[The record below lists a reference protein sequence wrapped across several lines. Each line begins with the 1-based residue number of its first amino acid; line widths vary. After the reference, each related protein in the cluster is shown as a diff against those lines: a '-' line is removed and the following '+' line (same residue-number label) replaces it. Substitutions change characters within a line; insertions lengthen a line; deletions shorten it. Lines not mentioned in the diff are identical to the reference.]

1 MSTANHANHNEHN
14 NKALKKLGAWALGS
28 LLLCQAIAAQ
38 AKVFVIDTPEAM
50 VYAYNASAKWPLEK
64 DKREEILNSLANK
77 KFNYAYKLNGQTI
90 YGSPNLLNS
99 RTENELTPLIEDSL
113 VAKGMTNSRTD
124 SFSVWLGKD
133 PLAPTPTEMAAI
145 ITAQDALYK
154 LSVIKQGNPDTLE
167 ERIANRKVAGNV
179 LGVLSAIAGMV
190 LMGPSAGFNAMTN
203 SGISQDIATSIP
215 AGLTKETFGAVTGYP
230 SNINWAQ
237 YKAIDFYP
245 GSTQVVIAYKKEK
258 TPQIHDRSLAIAINR
273 MLDISKEDLLSYWQE
288 DFANRQ
294 KIWADCKAAG
304 DAICQE

>member
-1 MSTANHANHNEHN
+1 MSTANHADHS
-14 NKALKKLGAWALGS
+14 NKPLKKLGAWALGS

-38 AKVFVIDTPEAM
+38 AKVFVIDSPEAI
-50 VYAYNASAKWPLEK
+50 VYAYNASEKWPLEK
-64 DKREEILNSLANK
+64 DKREEILNSLTNK

-133 PLAPTPTEMAAI
+133 PLSPTPTEMAAI

-215 AGLTKETFGAVTGYP
+215 AGLTKENIGAVTGYP
-230 SNINWAQ
+230 SNINWTQ

-258 TPQIHDRSLAIAINR
+258 TQQIHDRSLAIAINK
-273 MLDISKEDLLSYWQE
+273 MLDISKEELLSYWQE

>member
-1 MSTANHANHNEHN
+1 MSAAHHPHY
-14 NKALKKLGAWALGS
+14 NKKPLQRLGAWALAS
-28 LLLCQAIAAQ
+28 LLLCQTIATQ
-38 AKVFVIDTPEAM
+38 AKVFVIDSPEATI
-50 VYAYNASAKWPLEK
+50 YSTSGGTFWFSK
-64 DKREEILNSLANK
+64 EETRQSFIDGINSNIFK
-77 KFNYAYKLNGQTI
+77 YGYKQNGQMIYSYASRGYERTI
-90 YGSPNLLNS
+90 
-99 RTENELTPLIEDSL
+99 NELTPWIEDSL
-113 VAKGMTNSRTD
+113 IAKGKTPALTYKETSWGMGLN
-124 SFSVWLGKD
+124 KD
-133 PLAPTPTEMAAI
+133 PIFPTPTEMAAI

-179 LGVLSAIAGMV
+179 LGALSLIAGMV
-190 LMGPSAGFNAMTN
+190 FMGPSAGFSAVGGTGLAEN
-203 SGISQDIATSIP
+203 IATSIP
-215 AGLTKETFGAVTGYP
+215 AGLNKETIGAVTGYP

-273 MLDISKEDLLSYWQE
+273 MLDISKEELLSYWQE